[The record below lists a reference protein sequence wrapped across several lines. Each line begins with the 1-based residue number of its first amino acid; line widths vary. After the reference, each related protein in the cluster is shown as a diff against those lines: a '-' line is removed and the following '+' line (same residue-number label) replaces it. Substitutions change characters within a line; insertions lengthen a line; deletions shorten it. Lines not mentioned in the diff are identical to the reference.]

1 MPEVESLDDKEK
13 VLGFVYDLLKQN
25 GQQMH
30 YSVLLDEVAK
40 RFYKDREDLV
50 EAKAQLYTWINLD
63 ARFTSAGQGCWGLRT
78 AVPQKGSR
86 QVPLL
91 SLMHKTV
98 EYDDSP
104 TPRVLALD
112 NLDEEPLADKD
123 LLEDEEPETEGEEQD
138 DFDEELG
145 RPLE

>member
-1 MPEVESLDDKEK
+1 MPEVESLDEKEK
-13 VLGFVYDLLKQN
+13 ILSFAYDLLKQN
-25 GQQMH
+25 RQQMH

-50 EAKAQLYTWINLD
+50 EVKARLYTWINLD
-63 ARFTSAGQGCWGLRT
+63 ARFTSAGQGCWSLRT
-78 AVPQKGSR
+78 AAPQKGSR

-104 TPRVLALD
+104 APRVLA
-112 NLDEEPLADKD
+112 LDEEPLADKD
-123 LLEDEEPETEGEEQD
+123 LLEDVEPEGEEQD

-145 RPLE
+145 RPAE

>member
-1 MPEVESLDDKEK
+1 MESLDEKEK
-13 VLGFVYDLLKQN
+13 VLSFIYDLLKQN

-40 RFYKDREDLV
+40 RFYEDQEDLV
-50 EAKAQLYTWINLD
+50 EAKARFYTWINLD

-112 NLDEEPLADKD
+112 EELLADKD

-138 DFDEELG
+138 DFDEELE
-145 RPLE
+145 RPLK

>member
-1 MPEVESLDDKEK
+1 MPEVESLDEKEK
-13 VLGFVYDLLKQN
+13 VLSFIYDLLKQN

-40 RFYKDREDLV
+40 RFYEDQEDLV
-50 EAKAQLYTWINLD
+50 EAKARFYTWINLD

-112 NLDEEPLADKD
+112 EELLADKD

-138 DFDEELG
+138 DFDEELE
-145 RPLE
+145 RPLK

>member
-1 MPEVESLDDKEK
+1 LPEVESLDEKEK
-13 VLGFVYDLLKQN
+13 VLSFIYDLLKQN

-40 RFYKDREDLV
+40 RFYEDQEDLV
-50 EAKAQLYTWINLD
+50 EAKARFYTWINLD

-112 NLDEEPLADKD
+112 EELLADKD

-138 DFDEELG
+138 DFDEELE
-145 RPLE
+145 RPLK